1 MKKLLTTISNTF
13 AINYHSSSARNLNK
27 VNPDLVRYF
36 KNEYGKEWE
45 IALDNHLY
53 IQNRKNDKKAA

>member
-1 MKKLLTTISNTF
+1 MKKLLTIISKTG
-13 AINYHSSSARNLNK
+13 AVDYHSSPAKNLDK

>member
-1 MKKLLTTISNTF
+1 MKKLLTTISNAF
-13 AINYHSSSARNLNK
+13 ATNYNSSPVRNLDK

-36 KNEYGKEWE
+36 KNEYGKEWK